1 MPSRS
6 LTALSSPY
14 SASTGT
20 AHSASASASAATRAA
35 PPLPRIL
42 DVVLLPEFGGVF
54 NRPTLFFLA
63 NLRSGH
69 VTSKKNGG
77 EILGATSKNNIYKS
91 FANEGTTAR
100 GALALRTV
108 VSLIVFTRVTLEG
121 VMSLE
126 EVLRRDDQFRADA
139 AKEVLDP
146 GSEALALREMFEG
159 ASREL
164 AETACTQTLNAQRW
178 GACCQSWGAWRD
190 QQQGMDST
198 VADCAIHM
206 PVRTAMF

>member
-1 MPSRS
+1 MPAPALPHVPRRPCPAS
-6 LTALSSPY
+6 LTSCSFQSSAGVLNRLTLSKP
-14 SASTGT
+14 
-20 AHSASASASAATRAA
+20 
-35 PPLPRIL
+35 
-42 DVVLLPEFGGVF
+42 
-54 NRPTLFFLA
+54 FFLA

-77 EILGATSKNNIYKS
+77 EILGTTSKNNIVYKS
-91 FANEGTTAR
+91 RGFANEGTTAR

>member
-1 MPSRS
+1 M
-6 LTALSSPY
+6 
-14 SASTGT
+14 
-20 AHSASASASAATRAA
+20 
-35 PPLPRIL
+35 
-42 DVVLLPEFGGVF
+42 
-54 NRPTLFFLA
+54 
-63 NLRSGH
+63 
-69 VTSKKNGG
+69 
-77 EILGATSKNNIYKS
+77 
-91 FANEGTTAR
+91 
-100 GALALRTV
+100 
-108 VSLIVFTRVTLEG
+108 IVFTRVTLEG